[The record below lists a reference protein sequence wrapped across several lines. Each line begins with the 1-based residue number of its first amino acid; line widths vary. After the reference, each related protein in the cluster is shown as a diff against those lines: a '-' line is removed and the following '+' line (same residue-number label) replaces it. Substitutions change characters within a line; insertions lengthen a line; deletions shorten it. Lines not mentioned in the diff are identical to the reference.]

1 MTCSAT
7 VPSSLKMRSAH
18 SKQAKTRNNVQ
29 QILKN
34 PSLSLFLS
42 AYYFFYFALVGVYV
56 IFLPKVLLELGYNAA
71 DVGIIYAAA
80 PFMRF
85 LLPFLFRHF
94 LSLTFKVYLFA
105 LMMTFIGTLLF
116 LGTVDDFWSY
126 FITNLL
132 FGASMGVSLPYVETI
147 ALASL
152 SKSHYGKV
160 RLWGS
165 LGFMGIALLL
175 GKVLTEPY
183 EALYYLCASAF
194 LTLIFGGILVRH
206 DTVDHPGMHDNSSFS
221 LGKYWAFWLS
231 VFLMQV
237 GFGGFY
243 NFFTIYQTD
252 HGVSLEVTS
261 WMWSFGVIC
270 EILMLYFQGPLL
282 QRNLLNILKFATL
295 VTAFRWLILYLYP
308 DSVPVAFATQSLHA
322 VSFAL
327 YHTAAITY
335 VYSLY
340 HQKKLAQQFFLGI
353 AFGLGGSVGALLSGQ
368 IYGEHIFLIES
379 LITFAAFAVL
389 WIHQIRRRE
398 IEAAL

>member
-1 MTCSAT
+1 MSN
-7 VPSSLKMRSAH
+7 LK
-18 SKQAKTRNNVQ
+18 QN
-29 QILKN
+29 N
-34 PSLSLFLS
+34 PSLSLYLGG
-42 AYYFFYFALVGVYV
+42 YYFFYFSLVGVYV
-56 IFLPKVLLELGYNAA
+56 IFMPKVLLELGYSTVE
-71 DVGIIYAAA
+71 VGIIYAAA

-85 LLPFLFRHF
+85 LLPFVFRHF
-94 LSLTFKVYLFA
+94 VVLTFKLYLFA
-105 LMMTFIGTLLF
+105 LILTLLSSLLF
-116 LGTVDDFWSY
+116 LGTVDSFWLY
-126 FITNLL
+126 LLANLF

-152 SKSHYGKV
+152 SKNHYGKV

-175 GKVLTEPY
+175 GKILEEPY
-183 EALYYLCASAF
+183 EALYYLCGTAF
-194 LTLIFGGILVRH
+194 LTLIFGGILVKH
-206 DTVDHPGMHDNSSFS
+206 DSMDHPSIKDNHSFS
-221 LGKYWAFWLS
+221 LSKYWAFWLS

-270 EILMLYFQGPLL
+270 EVAMLYFQGPLL

-295 VTAFRWLILYLYP
+295 VTSARWMILYMFP

-335 VYSLY
+335 VFSLY
-340 HQKKLAQQFFLGI
+340 TQKKLAQQFFLGI

-368 IYGEHIFLIES
+368 IYGEKIFLIES
-379 LITFAAFAVL
+379 LITFMAFIVL
-389 WIHQIRRRE
+389 WVHQKRKERIPNE
-398 IEAAL
+398 T

>member
-1 MTCSAT
+1 M
-7 VPSSLKMRSAH
+7 PNPK
-18 SKQAKTRNNVQ
+18 
-29 QILKN
+29 

-42 AYYFFYFALVGVYV
+42 AYYFFYFSLVGVYV
-56 IFLPKVLLELGYNAA
+56 IFLPKVLLELGYTTAE
-71 DVGIIYAAA
+71 VGIIYAAA

-94 LSLTFKVYLFA
+94 VSLTFRVYLLA
-105 LMMTFIGTLLF
+105 LLMTFVSTLLF
-116 LGTVDDFWSY
+116 LGTVDDFWLY
-126 FITNLL
+126 FLANLL
-132 FGASMGVSLPYVETI
+132 LGASMGISLPYVETI

-152 SKSHYGKV
+152 SKNRYGKV

-175 GKVLTEPY
+175 GKILSAPY
-183 EALYYLCASAF
+183 EALYYLAATAF
-194 LTLIFGGILVRH
+194 LTLIFGGILIRH
-206 DTVDHPGMHDNSSFS
+206 DTIDYPGTQDNRSFS

-261 WMWSFGVIC
+261 WMWSFGVVC
-270 EILMLYFQGPLL
+270 EVLMLYFQGPLL
-282 QRNLLNILKFATL
+282 HRNLLNILKFATL
-295 VTAFRWLILYLYP
+295 VTAGRWLILYLFP
-308 DSVPVAFATQSLHA
+308 DSIGFTFASQSLHA

-335 VYSLY
+335 VFSLY
-340 HQKKLAQQFFLGI
+340 TQKKLAQQFFLGI

-368 IYGEHIFLIES
+368 IYGENIFLIEA
-379 LITFAAFAVL
+379 LITLAAFFVL
-389 WIHQIRRRE
+389 WIHQKRKEE
-398 IEAAL
+398 ILS

>member
-1 MTCSAT
+1 MTKS
-7 VPSSLKMRSAH
+7 
-18 SKQAKTRNNVQ
+18 
-29 QILKN
+29 N

-42 AYYFFYFALVGVYV
+42 AYYFFYFSLVGVYV
-56 IFLPKVLLELGYNAA
+56 VFMTKVLLELGYSTVE
-71 DVGIIYAAA
+71 VGVVYAAA

-94 LSLTFKVYLFA
+94 ISLTFKVYLLA
-105 LMMTFIGTLLF
+105 LVMTFIGTLLF
-116 LGTVDDFWSY
+116 LGTVDTFWFY
-126 FITNLL
+126 FAANLL
-132 FGASMGVSLPYVETI
+132 FGASMGISLPYVETI

-165 LGFMGIALLL
+165 LGFMAIALWL
-175 GKVLTEPY
+175 GKILEDPY
-183 EALYYLCASAF
+183 EALYYLSATAF
-194 LTLIFGGILVRH
+194 LTLIFGGILVKH
-206 DTVDHPGMHDNSSFS
+206 DTVDHPSTQDNSSFS
-221 LGKYWAFWLS
+221 LSKYWAFWLS

-243 NFFTIYQTD
+243 NFFTIYETA
-252 HGVSLEVTS
+252 HGISLEMVS

-270 EILMLYFQGPLL
+270 EVAMLYFQGPLL

-295 VTAFRWLILYLYP
+295 LTSARWMILYLYP
-308 DSVPVAFATQSLHA
+308 DSLTLTFASQSLHA

-335 VYSLY
+335 VFSLY
-340 HQKKLAQQFFLGI
+340 TQKKLAQQFFLGI
-353 AFGLGGSVGALLSGQ
+353 AFGLGGSVGAVLSGQ

-379 LITFAAFAVL
+379 IITFMAFIVL
-389 WIHQIRRRE
+389 WIHQKRRE
-398 IEAAL
+398 GIDHAV